1 MKLKANRRLLAVESL
16 AGQPNPLG
24 AHRDGEGANVAV
36 FPENEI
42 PA

>member
-1 MKLKANRRLLAVESL
+1 MKLKAKRMLPASESL